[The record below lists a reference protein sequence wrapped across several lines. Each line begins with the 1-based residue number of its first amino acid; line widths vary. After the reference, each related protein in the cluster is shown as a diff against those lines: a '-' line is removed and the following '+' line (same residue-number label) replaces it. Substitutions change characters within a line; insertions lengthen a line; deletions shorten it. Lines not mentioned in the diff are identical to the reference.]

1 MNELMRRR
9 IILGTALIF
18 TLWAVWQVSHQ
29 ENAGYLSK
37 EIGAT
42 SKRTA
47 QTRQP
52 SSTLAFSGSLNI
64 PERQELSLPVR
75 DIFELP
81 KPPVPTIAA
90 ISKAAPLA
98 PPLQYV
104 YLGRIEKIGKTQIFL
119 GDGNNVLVAKV
130 GTTLPNGWMIESMEA
145 GRLNFSYE
153 PLGQKQTLQI
163 GNY

>member
-18 TLWAVWQVSHQ
+18 TLLAVWQVSRQ
-29 ENAGYLSK
+29 EDAEHLSNDT
-37 EIGAT
+37 GVA

-47 QTRQP
+47 QTRQLP
-52 SSTLAFSGSLNI
+52 STLAFSGNLNI
-64 PERQELSLPVR
+64 PERRGLSLPVH

-81 KPPVPTIAA
+81 KPATDIAA
-90 ISKAAPLA
+90 ISKAAPLS
-98 PPLQYV
+98 PPLQYT
-104 YLGRIEKIGKTQIFL
+104 YLGRIEEIGKTQIFL
-119 GDGNNVLVAKV
+119 GDGNNVLVAKI

-145 GRLNFSYE
+145 GHLNFSYE

-163 GNY
+163 GDY